1 MVQPRRPGAHPQ
13 QGGRPPRLGYEV
25 WGVDAVEVVYTDDGG
40 AKKMIRIGTDDA
52 AGFEAA
58 INA

>member
-1 MVQPRRPGAHPQ
+1 MLIRSKAAGLRGW
-13 QGGRPPRLGYEV
+13 GYEV
-25 WGVDAVEVVYTDDGG
+25 WGLDAVEVVYTDDGG